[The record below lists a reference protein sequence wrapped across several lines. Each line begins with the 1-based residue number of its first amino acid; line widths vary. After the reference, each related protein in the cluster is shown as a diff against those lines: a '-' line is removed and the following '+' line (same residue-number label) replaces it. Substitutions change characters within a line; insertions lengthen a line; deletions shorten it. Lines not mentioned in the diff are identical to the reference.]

1 MIVTRCELAR
11 LRVPLKTPFKT
22 ALRTVEQVDDVVV
35 LLHTDTGHVG
45 HGSAAATAAITGDTH
60 GSIIDAIR
68 LYIAPRLIGCAIADL
83 NRSTAL
89 VQAALHGN
97 TSAKA
102 AVDMALHDLWGQ
114 LHQAPLYRLLGGGT
128 PQLQTDIT
136 ISAND
141 VDTMVRDA
149 LHAVEQGHVALKIKL
164 GKDAAHDVA
173 RVQAIHGA
181 VAGRATLRLDANQGW
196 SAKQTVHWLRTLEA
210 AGIMPELIEQ
220 PVPARDWAGL
230 RHIAEQVN
238 TPVLAD
244 ESVFGPRDAIA
255 LLQQHGAD
263 MLNIKLM
270 KSGGIGAAL
279 QLADIAA
286 LHGVPCMMGC
296 MLESSIGVTAAA
308 HVAIARAD
316 TIRCIDLDGP
326 SLCRYDPV
334 DGAAHFDGPHIRIN
348 DAPGLGIRSIRGL
361 EPIAD

>member
-83 NRSTAL
+83 NRSTGL

-141 VDTMVRDA
+141 VDTMVREA
-149 LHAVEQGHVALKIKL
+149 LQAVDQGHVALKIKL

-196 SAKQTVHWLRTLEA
+196 SAKQTVQWLRTLEA

>member
-1 MIVTRCELAR
+1 MIITRCELSR

-45 HGSAAATAAITGDTH
+45 HGSAAATAAITGDSH

-68 LYIAPRLIGCAIADL
+68 LYIAPRLIGCDVAEL
-83 NRSTAL
+83 NRNASLIQT
-89 VQAALHGN
+89 ALHGN

-141 VDTMVRDA
+141 ADTMVRDA
-149 LHAVEQGHVALKIKL
+149 LQAVDQGYVALKIKL
-164 GKDAAHDVA
+164 GKEPPHDVA
-173 RVQAIHGA
+173 RVRAIHAA
-181 VAGRATLRLDANQGW
+181 VQGRATLRLDANQGW
-196 SAKQTVHWLRTLEA
+196 SAKQTVRMLRTLEA
-210 AGIMPELIEQ
+210 AGIPLELIEQ
-220 PVPARDWAGL
+220 PVPARDLAGL
-230 RHIAEQVN
+230 RHIAERVN
-238 TPVLAD
+238 TLVLAD

-286 LHGVPCMMGC
+286 LQGVPCMMGC

>member
-1 MIVTRCELAR
+1 MIITRCELAR

-35 LLHTDTGHVG
+35 LLHTHTGHVG

-68 LYIAPRLIGCAIADL
+68 LYIAPRLIGCDVAEL
-83 NRSTAL
+83 NRNASLIQT
-89 VQAALHGN
+89 ALHGN

-149 LHAVEQGHVALKIKL
+149 LQAVDQGHVALKIKL

-173 RVQAIHGA
+173 RVQAIHAA

>member
-1 MIVTRCELAR
+1 MIITRCELAR

-35 LLHTDTGHVG
+35 LLHTDSGHIG

-68 LYIAPRLIGCAIADL
+68 LHIAPGLIGCAIADL
-83 NRSTAL
+83 NRNTAL
-89 VQAALHGN
+89 VQSALHGN

-102 AVDMALHDLWGQ
+102 AVDMALHDLWAQ

-141 VDTMVRDA
+141 IDTMVHDA
-149 LHAVEQGHVALKIKL
+149 LQAVEQGYAALKIKL

-173 RVQAIHGA
+173 RVQAIHAA

-196 SAKQTVHWLRTLEA
+196 SAKQTVHWLHTLEA
-210 AGIMPELIEQ
+210 AGIAPELIEQ
-220 PVPARDWAGL
+220 PVPARDLDGL

-255 LLQQHGAD
+255 LLLQHGAD

-308 HVAIARAD
+308 HVAIARAG
-316 TIRCIDLDGP
+316 TIRCIDLDAP

-334 DGAAHFDGPHIRIN
+334 DGAARFDGPHIRID
-348 DAPGLGIRSIRGL
+348 DAPGLGIRAIRGL
-361 EPIAD
+361 EPTAD